1 MEGSDDFESF
11 SLIEAPSSPVP
22 ERKLKR
28 LKKAKT
34 LVENSPKFEA
44 LNFNK
49 SNIQDSEQEKLQTL
63 DLETST
69 GQDEF
74 ETLDSKISN
83 IHCVKEGEL
92 ETLDLEKSTSQDLE
106 ESNSGSQSGLEV
118 FEDENG
124 LDSGADSLSMQEDV
138 SGAKRTLKF
147 DSLSEEFDGRSQD
160 QFDVMEMEKEKES
173 EDMREDYC
181 EKKRLH
187 SDAFGDKKD
196 KKKRVKSVG
205 DDEKPKSTVVL
216 KRTAKERR
224 EQLKQLRA
232 ESQRLLRET
241 RDAAFKSVPLVQKPI
256 SSVLEKIR
264 QRKLEASKK
273 SLKLSKTSFID
284 DDDDGDD
291 DDDDILREVG
301 VKAGFEIAHNEDR
314 GDEKSPRAVSEKAIP
329 HPADV
334 ESSLGVFF
342 TDASNSTAHPSS
354 HEIIPPQMAVDE
366 EPKQAFRAPIDDTQ
380 DLFADSQISGS
391 KDELPDEKPNSPLEE
406 VLAPSLLALNL
417 KLDSV
422 LPEDDSEEE
431 DNDKENINPSL
442 EKLDGLSLSP
452 NGDPVK
458 AFVDDEAEEEDDSDN
473 DLLRF
478 QDNEEDEDI
487 DDVEELKDMIATEY
501 KEKPIDT
508 ERRNELHQKWL
519 EQQDEAGTEK
529 LLQRFKCG
537 SKEIEKTLLEE
548 EEEKEEESEEDNDE
562 FGNEDTED
570 VAPANVVR
578 MNLRKVKEM
587 IPQMFTDKDDAY
599 ISSDDEETEKSIVKQ
614 CLFEKSEEQASF
626 LSPAEDKDSK
636 EVFSLIKKLNIV
648 PDSRR
653 RVKASGRS
661 SNILSSFFSHS
672 DDLYVTK
679 FTSLSEMLLIGHKA
693 VSSKPSFLGRGA
705 SHSLPLPKKH
715 GSSMMRSFIFERD
728 DSNSKS
734 TISVSEGSSETIQ
747 RENQPTKTASTRLY
761 NSQIKSSTQNTKAA
775 AQMKSGTAL
784 FEILRRSSLQSSQCT
799 QDSVA
804 NYTESV
810 LATFRLQKPIKK
822 EPNMSTRT
830 L

>member
-106 ESNSGSQSGLEV
+106 ESNSGSQSGSEV

-124 LDSGADSLSMQEDV
+124 LHSGADSLSMQEDV

-224 EQLKQLRA
+224 DQLKQLRA

-241 RDAAFKSVPLVQKPI
+241 RDAAFKSVPVVQKPI

-264 QRKLEASKK
+264 QRKLGASKK
-273 SLKLSKTSFID
+273 SVKLSKTSFID
-284 DDDDGDD
+284 DIYDGDD
-291 DDDDILREVG
+291 DDEDILREVG

-314 GDEKSPRAVSEKAIP
+314 GDETSPSAVSEKAIP

-442 EKLDGLSLSP
+442 EKLDGSSLSP
-452 NGDPVK
+452 DGDLVK

-478 QDNEEDEDI
+478 QDNEEDEDF

-599 ISSDDEETEKSIVKQ
+599 ISSDDEETEKTIVKQ

-636 EVFSLIKKLNIV
+636 KVFSLIKKLNIV

-653 RVKASGRS
+653 RVKASA
-661 SNILSSFFSHS
+661 
-672 DDLYVTK
+672 
-679 FTSLSEMLLIGHKA
+679 LSEMLLIGHKA

-747 RENQPTKTASTRLY
+747 RENRPTKTASTRLY

-784 FEILRRSSLQSSQCT
+784 FEILRRSSLQSSQCM

>member
-34 LVENSPKFEA
+34 LVDNSPKFEA

-106 ESNSGSQSGLEV
+106 ESNSGSQSGSEV

-147 DSLSEEFDGRSQD
+147 DSVSEEFDGRSQD

-173 EDMREDYC
+173 EGMREDDC

-187 SDAFGDKKD
+187 SDAFGHKKD

-273 SLKLSKTSFID
+273 
-284 DDDDGDD
+284 
-291 DDDDILREVG
+291 ILREVG

-342 TDASNSTAHPSS
+342 TEACNSTAHPSS

-422 LPEDDSEEE
+422 LSEDVSEEE
-431 DNDKENINPSL
+431 DNDKENIDPSL

-478 QDNEEDEDI
+478 QDNDEDEDI

-653 RVKASGRS
+653 RVKASA
-661 SNILSSFFSHS
+661 
-672 DDLYVTK
+672 
-679 FTSLSEMLLIGHKA
+679 LSEMLLIGHKA

-775 AQMKSGTAL
+775 AQTKSGTAL

-799 QDSVA
+799 RDSVA